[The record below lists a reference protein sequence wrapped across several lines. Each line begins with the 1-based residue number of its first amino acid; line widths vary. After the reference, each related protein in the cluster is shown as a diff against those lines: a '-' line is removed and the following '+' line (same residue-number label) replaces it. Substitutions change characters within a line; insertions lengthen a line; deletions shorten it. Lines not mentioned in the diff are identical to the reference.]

1 MLRFRKMGL
10 LIKLISIFLL
20 FNSFSTPSLAQPT
33 PALAQPETATT
44 WTVDQLMQSLAQVKE
59 SNATFVE
66 RKHLSILKT
75 PIEYSGTLA
84 YRAPGRLEKKTLL
97 PKPESMILD
106 QDKLIVQMSNSRR
119 KHTLSLQDYPVVWAF
134 VESFRATLA
143 GDQQTLNRFY
153 SASLEGPSGQWLL
166 TLHPTDAKMKD
177 LISKIRITGSREK
190 IHSIETRE
198 KGGDYSVMTIT
209 PMTINPAAINPN
221 NP

>member
-1 MLRFRKMGL
+1 MLGFRKMGL
-10 LIKLISIFLL
+10 PEKLSPLITIFLF
-20 FNSFSTPSLAQPT
+20 FNFLSTPSLAQP
-33 PALAQPETATT
+33 ETAST